1 MTKEKSYII
10 AIDAGGTMTDAVVI
24 DQDGHFEIGKY
35 RTFRSDESESYM
47 GAVDAVCQRMGI
59 TSTEVH
65 KNCAVSIYAGTAM
78 TNTVLTMDGDKV
90 GLIITRGMEH
100 MALIENGLTSIGQSQ
115 RELLHQQM
123 RRHTMPF
130 TTQNLTRGVSERV
143 TGGSYFGEDHL
154 PSGHVIIPLNK
165 KEVEEAAIHL
175 VRNNVD
181 SIGIMFLNSH
191 VFPDHEEQAAQIV
204 RQVISKEGKGKDIK
218 VVLSKDIAPIGK
230 DAFRLKSLLVQCFAA
245 EKARRQLGYVEEA
258 ASKDGYKKELL
269 TLLSFGGAV
278 SIKYPRLY
286 ESLISGP
293 IGGLT
298 TAKEF
303 AKLYDLDKVA
313 MGDVGGTSY
322 DVGLIMDKRIELRPD
337 SDFAKHRMALPMIN
351 IDSAAYGMGTEVKVN
366 DYGNIEIGPESAG
379 YRVGVCLEHDKL
391 TITDLQVVLGYIHP
405 NSFLGGKITLDR
417 EASLKEV
424 KKIAEKIGIDN
435 VYEAAEG
442 LLDIFFTN
450 LREFTTTCIQ
460 SKGYNVSEFALLLGG
475 GGGLVNM
482 HGIAR
487 GGIFKDV
494 ITTPFGSTLSAF
506 GVGCA
511 DLVHRYNQG
520 VVQSISRN
528 ASKEEKTAVLEAFK
542 KGWADLETKAV
553 EEFKLEG
560 VEKSD
565 IRLVKGVFMRYTGQ
579 LESFETKLDFDVDA
593 SDPEDTI
600 DKITAAFEKH
610 YESMFPAA
618 AKFPEAGCTATNI
631 FLEAVGPKIMPTLRV
646 HELSSEEPVVV
657 EMRKVY
663 HKRRWTEF
671 SAYHLDTLKAGQV
684 IKGPAIVFDDIST
697 IVVGEGDK
705 LRFDQHR
712 FMHYET
718 YEKLQKA

>member
-1 MTKEKSYII
+1 MPTSTDKSYII

-35 RTFRSDESESYM
+35 RTWRSDESESYM
-47 GAVDAVCQRMGI
+47 GAVDAVCQRMGL

-100 MALIENGLTSIGQSQ
+100 MAIIENGLTSIGQSQ

-123 RRHTMPF
+123 RRHTLPF

-143 TGGSYFGEDHL
+143 TGGSYFGDEHMAA
-154 PSGHVIIPLNK
+154 GQVIIPLDK
-165 KEVEEAAIHL
+165 KEVEASAVHL

-191 VFPDHEEQAAQIV
+191 VFPDHEEQAAEIV
-204 RQVISKEGKGKDIK
+204 REVIAREGKGKDIK

-245 EKARRQLGYVEEA
+245 EKARRQLSLVEDA
-258 ASKDGYKKELL
+258 ARKDGYQKELL

-303 AKLYDLDKVA
+303 AKIYDLDKVA

-322 DVGLIMDKRIELRPD
+322 DVGLVMDKRIELRPD
-337 SDFAKHRMALPMIN
+337 SDFAKHRMALPMIA
-351 IDSAAYGMGTEVKVN
+351 IDSAALGMGTEVKVN

-379 YRVGVCLEHDKL
+379 YKVGVCLDHDKL
-391 TITDLQVVLGYIHP
+391 TITDLQVVLGYIAP
-405 NSFLGGKITLDR
+405 NSFLGGKIILDR

-424 KKIAEKIGIDN
+424 RKVAEKIGIKD

-442 LLDIFFTN
+442 LLEIFFTN
-450 LREFTTTCIQ
+450 LREYTTTAIG
-460 SKGYNVSEFALLLGG
+460 SKGYKVSEFTLLLGG

-487 GGIFKDV
+487 GGIFKEV

-520 VVQSISRN
+520 VVQSIPRN
-528 ASKEEKTAVLEAFK
+528 STKEDKALILEEFK
-542 KGWADLETKAV
+542 KGWADLKAKAV

-560 VEKSD
+560 VKESD
-565 IRLVKGVFMRYTGQ
+565 IKILTGVFMRFTGQ
-579 LESFETKLDFDVDA
+579 LESFETKLDFDVDELG
-593 SDPEDTI
+593 PEATM
-600 DKITAAFEKH
+600 DKITAAFERT

-618 AKFPEAGCTATNI
+618 AKFPEAGFTATNI
-631 FLEAVGPKIMPTLRV
+631 FLEAVGPKVTPKLREY
-646 HELSSEEPVVV
+646 ELSSEEPVVV

-663 HKRRWTEF
+663 HNGRWIEF
-671 SAYHLDTLKAGQV
+671 STYHLDSLKAGQV
-684 IKGPAIVFDDIST
+684 VKGPAIVFDDIST
-697 IVVGEGDK
+697 LVVAEGDK
-705 LRFDQHR
+705 LRFDSHR
-712 FMHYET
+712 FMHYENF
-718 YEKLQKA
+718 EK

>member
-1 MTKEKSYII
+1 MSKNNSYII

-24 DQDGHFEIGKY
+24 DQDGNFEIGKY
-35 RTFRSDESESYM
+35 RTFRADESESYM
-47 GAVDAVCQRMGI
+47 GAVAAVSEKMGI
-59 TSTEVH
+59 STREIH
-65 KNCAVSIYAGTAM
+65 ENCSVSIYAGTAM

-100 MALIENGLTSIGQSQ
+100 MAIIENGLTSIGQSQ
-115 RELLHQQM
+115 REILHQQL
-123 RRHTMPF
+123 RRHTLPLVK
-130 TTQNLTRGVSERV
+130 QSLVKGVSERV
-143 TGGSYFGEDHL
+143 TGGSYFGDAHL
-154 PSGHVIIPLNK
+154 STGQVFIPLNK
-165 KEVEEAAIHL
+165 QEVEEAAIHL

-191 VFPDHEEQAAQIV
+191 VFPDHEEQAAEIV
-204 RQVISKEGKGKDIK
+204 RKVIAKEGNGKDIK

-245 EKARRQLGYVEEA
+245 EKARRQLGYVEDA
-258 ASKDGYKKELL
+258 AKRDGYQKELL

-313 MGDVGGTSY
+313 VGDVGGTSY
-322 DVGLIMDKRIELRPD
+322 DVGLILDKRIELRPD
-337 SDFAKHRMALPMIN
+337 SDFAKHRMALPMIA
-351 IDSAAYGMGTEVKVN
+351 IDSAALGMGTEVKVN

-379 YRVGVCLEHDKL
+379 YRVGVCLDHDKL
-391 TITDLQVVLGYIHP
+391 TITDLQVVLGYIAP
-405 NSFLGGKITLDR
+405 NSFLGGKITLNR
-417 EASLKEV
+417 ENALKEV
-424 KKIAEKIGIDN
+424 EKAAKKLGIAD
-435 VYEAAEG
+435 VYQAAEG
-442 LLDIFFTN
+442 LLGIFFTN

-460 SKGYNVSEFALLLGG
+460 SKGYTVKDFVLLAGG

-482 HGIAR
+482 HGLAH

-520 VVQSISRN
+520 VVQSIPSA
-528 ASKEEKTAVLEAFK
+528 ASKEEKAAVLEIFK
-542 KGWADLETKAV
+542 KGWEELENKAV

-560 VEKSD
+560 VAQSE

-579 LESFETKLDFDVDA
+579 LESFETKLDFDLDE
-593 SDPEDTI
+593 SDPEGI
-600 DKITAAFEKH
+600 MNKITAAFEKH

-618 AKFPEAGCTATNI
+618 AKFTEAGFTATNI
-631 FLEAVGPKIMPTLRV
+631 FLEAVGPKIMPKIQEY
-646 HELSSEEPVVV
+646 ELSHEKPVVV
-657 EMRKVY
+657 DMRKVY
-663 HKRRWTEF
+663 HRGRWVDF
-671 SAYHLDTLKAGQV
+671 STYRLDTLKAGQV
-684 IKGPAIVFDDIST
+684 INGPAIVFDDIST
-697 IVVGEGDK
+697 IVVAEGDK
-705 LRFDQHR
+705 LSFDKFR
-712 FMHYET
+712 FMHYE
-718 YEKLQKA
+718 A